1 MILDLIILGVA
12 GYFFYTKLWNPVHSK
27 ITGFRAEISAS
38 WSGICNQI
46 RIRQAAGA
54 RILDLAKAV
63 APKDPFVQDFAQP
76 LAEQTLNLDD
86 VQLTASREEPFMKLL
101 KSSLLLQEA
110 FPVLATDAR
119 WTAAQQAVS
128 QANERLDLLRNQ
140 YNGAVA
146 AYNKLFET
154 FPANVI
160 CSACRVQP
168 APLFEALPAITK
180 EDVA

>member
-1 MILDLIILGVA
+1 
-12 GYFFYTKLWNPVHSK
+12 
-27 ITGFRAEISAS
+27 
-38 WSGICNQI
+38 
-46 RIRQAAGA
+46 
-54 RILDLAKAV
+54 
-63 APKDPFVQDFAQP
+63 
-76 LAEQTLNLDD
+76 
-86 VQLTASREEPFMKLL
+86 MKLL